1 MNASCIFLIAFFLVT
16 GCVTATVQEVRQ
28 GKTGIKSDESVVV
41 LGRKHKTR
49 NETES
54 RFVDCIS
61 RRLENAKEG
70 IGVMSEDQFVDA
82 TFPWFEPRTAP
93 LNTVDL
99 TKVISEPLVS
109 ARIKDI
115 GVRFLIWIEGTTERT
130 GESGQLQC
138 AVMAGG
144 VPTCFGFLTWE
155 DDSKYE
161 ASIWDVK
168 TGTSV
173 GRVSSEAIGTSFI
186 PAVGLPLPI
195 IAQVRDSA
203 CSTLSNQLK
212 SFLSDDT

>member
-1 MNASCIFLIAFFLVT
+1 MKAITVLLISGVVVT
-16 GCVTATVQEVRQ
+16 GCVTATVQEIRQ

-49 NETES
+49 DETES
-54 RFVDCIS
+54 RFVDCVS
-61 RRLENAKEG
+61 RRLESEKSG
-70 IGVMSEDQFVDA
+70 IGVMSEEEFVDA

-93 LNTVDL
+93 LSTGDL

-130 GESGQLQC
+130 GESGSLQC

-144 VPTCFGFLTWE
+144 IPSCFGFLTWE
-155 DDSKYE
+155 DDSNYE

-168 TGTSV
+168 SGMSV
-173 GRVSSEAIGTSFI
+173 GRVSSEAMGTSFI

-195 IAQVRDSA
+195 IAQVQDSA
-203 CSTLSNQLK
+203 CSSLSKQLT